1 MNKVYRYVDIDVIL
15 DDFSTNELAGTSMY
29 RMNLFLRWNSNIYIA
44 MDTIYIQL
52 VSLLDEKKG
61 QKKMQVVSVLLSSI
75 LVINIALAF
84 MVIFMERKNASST
97 WAWLMVLFFI
107 PILGFMLY
115 LFFGRR
121 LSGKRLFTLDTKSRL
136 GIERSVQ
143 EQLEIIQNNRLPFKQ
158 KVLAP
163 YKELFTL
170 HLKNNDAI
178 YSQNNDVDLFTDGRE
193 KFESLIRDL
202 EQAEH
207 HIHLLYY
214 IIRHDQLGTR
224 IADVLIKKARE
235 GVEVRF
241 LYDDMGS
248 RSLSRRYIRRLEEAN
263 VQVGAFFPSRF
274 ARINLR
280 INFRNHRKLAIIDG
294 TVGYIGGFNIG
305 DEYLGKS
312 EKFGYW
318 RDTHLRVKG
327 DAVKMMQTRF
337 VLDWNQASRHKIEYD
352 ERYFIG
358 GDYGDVG
365 MQIVSSGPDH
375 DWEQIKYG
383 YIKMILGA
391 KEYVYIQTPYFIPD
405 ESLMDALRIA
415 ALSGVKIKIMIPNK
429 PDHLFV
435 YWATLSYVG
444 ELLNE
449 GAEIY
454 LYQNGFLHAK
464 TIVVDGKLSSVGTAN
479 IDVRSFRLN
488 FEVNAF
494 IYDIYFAQKL
504 VVEFE
509 EDIHL
514 STQMTKQ
521 LYEKRSLAIRFK
533 ESISRLLSPIL

>member
-1 MNKVYRYVDIDVIL
+1 M
-15 DDFSTNELAGTSMY
+15 
-29 RMNLFLRWNSNIYIA
+29 
-44 MDTIYIQL
+44 QL
-52 VSLLDEKKG
+52 LT
-61 QKKMQVVSVLLSSI
+61 VLLGS
-75 LVINIALAF
+75 VMIANFVLAF
-84 MVIFMERKNASST
+84 TVIFLERKNASST

-107 PILGFMLY
+107 PILGFILY
-115 LFFGRR
+115 LLFGRR
-121 LSGKRLFTLDTKSRL
+121 LSGERIFTLDTKSRL
-136 GIERSVQ
+136 GIEKAVQ
-143 EQLEIIQNNRLPFKQ
+143 SQLDIITSDNLPFKQ
-158 KVLAP
+158 EVLKP
-163 YKELFTL
+163 YKELFYL

-178 YSQNNDVDLFTDGRE
+178 YSQNNRVELYTDGLD
-193 KFESLIRDL
+193 KFTALIYDL
-202 EQAEH
+202 EQAQD

-214 IIRHDQLGTR
+214 IIRHDQLGTK
-224 IADVLIKKARE
+224 IADVLIKKAKQ

-248 RSLSRRYIRRLEEAN
+248 RSLSRKYIKRLEEAGIE
-263 VQVGAFFPSRF
+263 VGSFFPSRF
-274 ARINLR
+274 AKINLR

-294 TVGYIGGFNIG
+294 KIGYIGGFNIG

-318 RDTHLRVKG
+318 RDTHLRVEG
-327 DAVKMMQTRF
+327 DAVKTMQTRF
-337 VLDWNQASRHKIEYD
+337 LLDWNQASRSRVEYA

-358 GDYGDVG
+358 GDLGDVG
-365 MQIVSSGPDH
+365 MQIVSSGPDA

-383 YIKMILGA
+383 YIKMILAA

-435 YWATLSYVG
+435 YWATLSHVG

-449 GAEIY
+449 GAEVY

-494 IYDIYFAQKL
+494 IYDEAFAEKL
-504 VVEFE
+504 VAEFE
-509 EDIHL
+509 DDITV
-514 STQMTKQ
+514 STQMTKS
-521 LYEKRSLAIRFK
+521 LYQKRSIIIRFK

>member
-1 MNKVYRYVDIDVIL
+1 M
-15 DDFSTNELAGTSMY
+15 
-29 RMNLFLRWNSNIYIA
+29 
-44 MDTIYIQL
+44 QL
-52 VSLLDEKKG
+52 VSI
-61 QKKMQVVSVLLSSI
+61 LLSSVLI
-75 LVINIALAF
+75 INIALAF
-84 MVIFMERKNASST
+84 TVIFLERKNASST
-97 WAWLMVLFFI
+97 WAWIMVLFFI
-107 PILGFMLY
+107 PILGFILY
-115 LFFGRR
+115 FFFGRR
-121 LSGKRLFTLDTKSRL
+121 LSGKHLFTLDTKSRL
-136 GIERSVQ
+136 GIKRAVN
-143 EQLEIIQNNRLPFKQ
+143 EQLEIIQKDQLPFKQ

-178 YSQNNDVDLFTDGRE
+178 YSQNNEVDLFIDGKD
-193 KFESLIRDL
+193 KFDALLRDL
-202 EQAEH
+202 EKAEH

-214 IIRHDQLGTR
+214 IIRHDQIGTQ
-224 IADVLIKKARE
+224 IADILIKKAQE

-241 LYDDMGS
+241 LYDDLGS
-248 RSLSRRYIRRLEEAN
+248 RSLSKRYIKRLQKAN

-274 ARINLR
+274 AKINLR
-280 INFRNHRKLAIIDG
+280 LNFRNHRKLAIIDG
-294 TVGYIGGFNIG
+294 KVGYIGGFNIG

-337 VLDWNQASRHKIEYD
+337 ILDWNQASRHKIEYND
-352 ERYFIG
+352 LYFIG

-365 MQIVSSGPDH
+365 MQIVSSGPDY

-405 ESLMDALRIA
+405 EALMDALRIA

-464 TIVVDGKLSSVGTAN
+464 TIIVDGKLSSVGTAN

-494 IYDIYFAQKL
+494 IYDVHFAQKL
-504 VVEFE
+504 VDVFQ
-509 EDIHL
+509 EDIRL

-521 LYEKRSLAIRFK
+521 LYEKRPFMVRFK